1 MRRFL
6 QRLAPMAVV
15 LLLASC
21 GDDAVDTDGSTDV
34 AVPAETL
41 VMIDNAFQ
49 PQAWEI
55 VEPGTFSVENQGQ
68 GLHNLTIEAAGVDV
82 DVQPGDSQDVEIDLD
97 PGEYEM
103 VCEYHIPQGMT
114 GTVVVAEA

>member
-1 MRRFL
+1 M
-6 QRLAPMAVV
+6 
-15 LLLASC
+15 SC
-21 GDDAVDTDGSTDV
+21 GGGEQEGADGAADV
-34 AVPAETL
+34 AVPAEAL

-55 VEPGTFSVENQGQ
+55 PEPGTFSVENHGR

-82 DVQPGDSQDVEIDLD
+82 DVQPGDSAEVEIDLD

-103 VCEYHIPQGMT
+103 VCEYHVPQGMT
-114 GTVVVAEA
+114 GTVVVTEA